1 MHKSEEEKGRKMC
14 FGLETFV
21 GRKVKGATTCWL
33 LRVLLLMATFAECAV
48 CMLVTAAGRTARHSW
63 GGHLPRTGSGDPI
76 AIASQLRLRGGALG
90 SGAGKRGRGG
100 EGDGDGMALTE
111 RTRGVVE
118 AAIEMA
124 RARGNLEVTP
134 LHVFLALFECDGRN
148 SVLRLM
154 LKQVASEQR
163 AEEARQLITASLE
176 RSFRRLPVQK
186 PAPPDLDLS
195 GRLEDVLQR
204 ADNLRITQGDEYVAV
219 DHLAVA
225 CIDEPAIQAAIGEA
239 GLNPKK
245 LAAAAKVL
253 RGSRKVTS
261 DVAESG
267 YSALD
272 KYGRNLVADASNGKL
287 DPVIGRQDEIRRVVE
302 VLSRRTKNNP
312 VLVGEPGVGK
322 TAVVEALA
330 QRILA
335 GEHLPPTAPAFL
347 RACVSLCP

>member
-1 MHKSEEEKGRKMC
+1 MMMLPCGDYWRK
-14 FGLETFV
+14 
-21 GRKVKGATTCWL
+21 AL
-33 LRVLLLMATFAECAV
+33 LAILLLV
-48 CMLVTAAGRTARHSW
+48 VDARCDWLSTSQMNCHV
-63 GGHLPRTGSGDPI
+63 PRTGSGDPI

>member
-1 MHKSEEEKGRKMC
+1 M
-14 FGLETFV
+14 
-21 GRKVKGATTCWL
+21 
-33 LRVLLLMATFAECAV
+33 
-48 CMLVTAAGRTARHSW
+48 
-63 GGHLPRTGSGDPI
+63 PRTGSGDPI

-134 LHVFLALFECDGRN
+134 LHVFLALFECDRRN

-225 CIDEPAIQAAIGEA
+225 CIDADPAIQAAIGEA
-239 GLNPKK
+239 GIAPKK

-261 DVAESG
+261 ETSESG

-272 KYGRNLVADASNGKL
+272 KYGRNLVADAANGKL

-335 GEHLPPTAPAFL
+335 GKHLPPTATAF
-347 RACVSLCP
+347 